1 VESRWILLIPGI
13 SDDAAVPAL
22 TESAHRTF
30 EQLHV
35 WLGTILGETVG
46 YALTATFTVLV
57 VTAFTRN
64 AAITSTIATRWT
76 GYLGY
81 VSAALIATGVVIPL
95 GIGAASIT
103 NFIGYV
109 TWVSLAHR
117 NFRDSRAHTCD
128 GSEPDDH
135 NSGSA
140 VNQNV
145 QAVNPASGQDRY
157 FALKSRVRRC
167 GRDGC

>member
-57 VTAFTRN
+57 VIAFTRN

-109 TWVSLAHR
+109 TWCLWLIAISVILGRTPATAPSP
-117 NFRDSRAHTCD
+117 TITT
-128 GSEPDDH
+128 
-135 NSGSA
+135 A
-140 VNQNV
+140 V
-145 QAVNPASGQDRY
+145 ARSIRTS
-157 FALKSRVRRC
+157 KR
-167 GRDGC
+167 